1 MEVFKIYLKKTASDK
16 ILHGKVFNIGKSPTY
31 DGYQRGLS
39 SMVYIFLDKYYVS
52 LILSVNAHGLFF

>member
-1 MEVFKIYLKKTASDK
+1 MIKLMEVFKIYLKKTTSDK

-39 SMVYIFLDKYYVS
+39 SMVYIF
-52 LILSVNAHGLFF
+52 IP